1 MDKKTEIALKYVTC
15 RCDEAY
21 KSRGLTAPDCPYHS
35 TDPESAMDEWA
46 ELFAE
51 FIREGE
57 WHPRD
62 MSDKP
67 NWVQLGSKVGWL
79 QPGHS
84 IVHTTKQL
92 YQSFEKSLT
101 ND

>member
-46 ELFAE
+46 EPYIEIADLISRIFYHGQFKAE
-51 FIREGE
+51 TRYERLLE
-57 WHPRD
+57 Q
-62 MSDKP
+62 K
-67 NWVQLGSKVGWL
+67 LTEVGLW
-79 QPGHS
+79 P
-84 IVHTTKQL
+84 TTEDEIIKR
-92 YQSFEKSLT
+92 KSLT